1 MNYKVIARKYRPQ
14 NFEQLIGQRPI
25 AETLSNAIKLN
36 KISHA
41 YLFAGPR
48 GVGKTSTARIL
59 AKSLNCEKGPT
70 ITPCQTCKN
79 CIEITNGN
87 SLDVIEIDGASNRG
101 IDEIRE
107 LKEKAAFTPTSGKYK
122 IYIIDEVHML
132 TDYAF
137 NALLKTLE
145 EPPSHVIFILAT
157 TEPYKIPTTIISRC
171 QRFDFKRIPIIE
183 MVNHLKNIALSE
195 KIKIDDKAIFLI
207 AKNSDGSL
215 RDALSTLDQLISF
228 AEGEISEKDVQTLFG
243 LPEYTII
250 ENFIDA
256 IIENNVEKGIKII
269 YQIYNIGIDLK
280 QFVINLITT
289 FRNIILVKEG
299 IEDPN
304 ILEESEDKILIFKKF
319 KEKMELEVL
328 QEMVTYLTSVL
339 NDFRFT
345 SSFKI
350 LLEVAFLNLIN
361 ISKKITLKFIYD
373 AIKEF
378 KNTQDI
384 EENNIERF
392 EQKEVKLNNFE
403 KVKKNDFKENWNLVL
418 SEIGKNSG
426 WLPGLLKNAELKD
439 SKIYISL
446 PDSYTFSQ
454 VNNPNLK
461 RSLEEIIY
469 NIFGE
474 RYEIK
479 VLLKNEVHNDD
490 EIKIKKTAEIFNA
503 TVIRKE

>member
-1 MNYKVIARKYRPQ
+1 
-14 NFEQLIGQRPI
+14 
-25 AETLSNAIKLN
+25 
-36 KISHA
+36 
-41 YLFAGPR
+41 
-48 GVGKTSTARIL
+48 
-59 AKSLNCEKGPT
+59 
-70 ITPCQTCKN
+70 
-79 CIEITNGN
+79 
-87 SLDVIEIDGASNRG
+87 
-101 IDEIRE
+101 
-107 LKEKAAFTPTSGKYK
+107 
-122 IYIIDEVHML
+122 
-132 TDYAF
+132 
-137 NALLKTLE
+137 
-145 EPPSHVIFILAT
+145 
-157 TEPYKIPTTIISRC
+157 
-171 QRFDFKRIPIIE
+171 

-269 YQIYNIGIDLK
+269 YQIYNSGIDLK

-384 EENNIERF
+384 EENNIEKF

-418 SEIGKNSG
+418 SEIGKTNG

-446 PDSYTFSQ
+446 PDSFTFSQ

-461 RSLEEIIY
+461 RSLEKIIY